1 MNNDISLAAAIIITV
16 FLILGSGLTLIGAIG
31 LVRFSNFYERLHVPS
46 VGMTWGAGSILI
58 SSFLYSMFIDHRFI
72 FHEILLMIFVLVTAP
87 VTSMLLSQAA
97 AYRHYVE
104 NQLKKPLAL
113 LSHRVEDKLPIPEQ
127 TSHDESQCGF

>member
-1 MNNDISLAAAIIITV
+1 MNDDISLVAAIVITA

-31 LVRFSNFYERLHVPS
+31 LVRFSNFYERLHAPS

-58 SSFLYSMFIDHRFI
+58 SSFLYSMLIDHRFI
-72 FHEILLMIFVLVTAP
+72 FHEILLMIFMLVTAP

-104 NQLKKPLAL
+104 DHLKKPLAL
-113 LSHRVEDKLPIPEQ
+113 LSHQAEDKLSLPEQ
-127 TSHDESQCGF
+127 TSCDESQCGL